1 MRPQA
6 GRTFTDG
13 ALRQHG
19 CVAAVHLRAAAR
31 QEGDHLS
38 IA

>member
-1 MRPQA
+1 
-6 GRTFTDG
+6 
-13 ALRQHG
+13 LRQHG